1 MVTYL
6 RLVRGVGAA
15 LGLPEAKKP
24 ELSGFFMPEKQ
35 VSSKVLL
42 NLGAGFTAGAGQA
55 ICSLERSGIQRN
67 GKVH

>member
-24 ELSGFFMPEKQ
+24 ELSGFFY
-35 VSSKVLL
+35 
-42 NLGAGFTAGAGQA
+42 A
-55 ICSLERSGIQRN
+55 
-67 GKVH
+67 